1 MRALSRRRVLA
12 AVLGLLGFLLLTI
25 GWYAWVSWHTW
36 STQGQLAT
44 ARARWAARPFVNYR
58 LVVDTA
64 SPHWQ
69 CHQDVDVTREQ
80 MVTVREDSCGRSL
93 PTVKRLFDEI
103 DKIQE
108 RADMQAMLMSVDQ
121 RACYRSSQVTARYD
135 ALLGYPQHIEWRFA
149 SHLDWASPALW
160 QHLWATGALP
170 SCNNWA
176 MQGRLHVH
184 VQPLAP

>member
-1 MRALSRRRVLA
+1 MVA
-12 AVLGLLGFLLLTI
+12 AVLVLLGCLLLP
-25 GWYAWVSWHTW
+25 GGCYAWYAWQSR
-36 STQGQLAT
+36 STQGQLAA

-58 LVVDTA
+58 MVVNTA

-93 PTVKRLFDEI
+93 PTVSRLFDEI
-103 DKIQE
+103 DTIQE
-108 RADMQAMLMSVDQ
+108 QADMQAALMSSDQ
-121 RACYRSSQVTARYD
+121 RACYRSSRVMARYD
-135 ALLGYPQHIEWRFA
+135 TLHGYPQHIEWRFA

-170 SCNNWA
+170 SCNTWT
-176 MQGRLHVH
+176 MQGWLHVH